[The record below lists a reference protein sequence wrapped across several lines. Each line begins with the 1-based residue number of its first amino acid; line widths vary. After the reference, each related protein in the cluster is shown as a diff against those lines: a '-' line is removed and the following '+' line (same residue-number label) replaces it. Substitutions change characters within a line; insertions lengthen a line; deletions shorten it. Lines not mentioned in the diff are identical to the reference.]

1 MLVAARKVDHDN
13 NKSLTISCE
22 TMTSDH
28 GNKARDDCK
37 NGLMIILKDFDK
49 RHCVPRLNCDAL
61 LYENVCPQS
70 QNGVWSVC
78 HHILR
83 SKVTGDTICLALKQL
98 IVLSSAIFKGLKI
111 KKVGCSD
118 QIYTWKYAGPGF
130 LVEFSLLPVSLYQL
144 APVFLPIRPHI
155 YPIFS
160 PSKDDF
166 EYRPRQ
172 SFFVCEWKVL

>member
-78 HHILR
+78 HHFLR
-83 SKVTGDTICLALKQL
+83 HNL
-98 IVLSSAIFKGLKI
+98 
-111 KKVGCSD
+111 
-118 QIYTWKYAGPGF
+118 
-130 LVEFSLLPVSLYQL
+130 FSLKTVDCAQFCYFQRFKNKKKL
-144 APVFLPIRPHI
+144 AALIKSRPE
-155 YPIFS
+155 S
-160 PSKDDF
+160 MLGQDS
-166 EYRPRQ
+166 
-172 SFFVCEWKVL
+172 W